1 VLRVI
6 AARPSR
12 ELLGLAAEI
21 AALPV
26 PDTVEEEHASW
37 NRICAPLDAASDAA
51 WEPADAGGV
60 PCVWTWA
67 GPCDAC
73 TILYCHGGAFAIGSP
88 WHNRDMMSR
97 IARAAGGRVLG
108 VDYRLAPEHPF
119 PAALEDTVAAYRWL
133 LESGVDPATVVLA
146 GDSCGANLVLGAALR
161 ARGADLPLPAAI
173 AAISPWVDLTQAGW
187 SYETNAAR
195 DPFVTKASMDYLAA
209 SYLAGASAEDPAASP
224 LFAELAGLPPV
235 LVQVGAGE
243 ALLAE
248 SVALVER
255 LGRAGG
261 FATLEIWPHGVHVWP
276 MWAARVPEAQAAI
289 EHLAAFAVSAVAG
302 AATASRVP

>member
-1 VLRVI
+1 MI

-12 ELLGLAAEI
+12 ELRELAAEM

-37 NRICAPLDAASDAA
+37 NRICEPLDAAPDAV
-51 WEPADAGGV
+51 WEPVQADGV
-60 PCVWTWA
+60 ACVWTWA
-67 GPCDAC
+67 GANEAC

-173 AAISPWVDLTQAGW
+173 AAVSPWVDLTQGGW
-187 SYETNAAR
+187 SYETNAAS
-195 DPFVTKASMDYLAA
+195 DPFVTKDSMDYLAA
-209 SYLAGASAEDPAASP
+209 SYLAGASATDPAASP
-224 LFAELAGLPPV
+224 LFAELTGLPPV

-289 EHLAAFAVSAVAG
+289 EHLAAFAVSAVAC
-302 AATASRVP
+302 AATTSRVP